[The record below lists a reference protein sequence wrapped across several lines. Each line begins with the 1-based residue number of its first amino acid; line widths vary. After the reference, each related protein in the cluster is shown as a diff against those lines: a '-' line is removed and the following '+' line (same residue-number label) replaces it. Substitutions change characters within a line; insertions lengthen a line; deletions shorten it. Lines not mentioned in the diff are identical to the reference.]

1 MVEDRHLPLAEAFA
15 LGALEAAE
23 RAEFESHLA
32 SGCSGCRTAVEAARD
47 AVAALP
53 LTYEAGALPSEIRT
67 TVLDLAEAP
76 ALPLDP
82 AAYVWEEPSP
92 GVRTA
97 VVKLDPSRSF
107 CASLIWAS
115 PGARY
120 PLHRH
125 RGDETTLILQGACR
139 DEHGSYVAGDV
150 ARMRAGSTHR
160 VEFLPG
166 EDCIGYLV
174 TYHGHDILGD

>member
-1 MVEDRHLPLAEAFA
+1 MGQDPYLPQAEAYA

-23 RAEFESHLA
+23 REDFEEHLR
-32 SGCSGCRTAVEAARD
+32 SRCPVCEAAVAAAEA

-53 LTYEAGALPSEIRT
+53 LSYEAVALPPVIRD

-76 ALPLDP
+76 ALPLDA
-82 AAYVWEEPSP
+82 AAYTWEEPYP
-92 GVRTA
+92 GLRTA
-97 VVKLDPSRSF
+97 VVKLDRARSF
-107 CASLIWAS
+107 CATLIWAS

-120 PLHRH
+120 PSHRH
-125 RGDETTLILQGACR
+125 HGDETTLILQGACR

-150 ARMRAGSTHR
+150 GRMRAGTTHG

-166 EDCIGYLV
+166 EDCIAYLV
-174 TYHGHDILGD
+174 ARGGHEILGK